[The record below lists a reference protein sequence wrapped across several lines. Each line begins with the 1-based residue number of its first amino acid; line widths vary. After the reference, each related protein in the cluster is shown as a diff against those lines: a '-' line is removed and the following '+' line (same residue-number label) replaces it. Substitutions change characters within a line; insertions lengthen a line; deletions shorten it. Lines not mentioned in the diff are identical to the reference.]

1 MTVYKYGISRAAQYV
16 VLAGVGF
23 GLMGCEL
30 QQSGSAPQSQPAGL
44 ELVEKDVESPDVF
57 EANETALWDGRPS
70 LGGIWIAAPEVTD
83 PERVIIR
90 NPKNGKFV
98 IGALFRRAREYAGP
112 RLQLSSDAADAL
124 GILAGQ
130 PTMVS
135 VVALRRET
143 VYVTPEPVAQTAD
156 AIPQPDTIEEE
167 ALAAAAVAVAT
178 QVGGATSKTAT
189 KPAATAAKARPK
201 ARPDAAAAKPKPTK
215 SGKVAKPYVQLGI
228 FGVEAN
234 AKNTAQAMRQRGI
247 IPTIKKLEMNDKPF
261 WRVIVGPATSQDELK
276 TILNKVKKAGF
287 ADAYAVS
294 G

>member
-1 MTVYKYGISRAAQYV
+1 MTVYRYGISKAAQYA
-16 VLAGVGF
+16 VLAGLGL

-30 QQSGSAPQSQPAGL
+30 QQPGSTPQSQPAGL

-143 VYVTPEPVAQTAD
+143 VSVTTEPVAQTAD
-156 AIPQPDTIEEE
+156 AVPQPDTIEEE

-178 QVGGATSKTAT
+178 QVGTASQAAT
-189 KPAATAAKARPK
+189 KPASTAAQARPK
-201 ARPDAAAAKPKPTK
+201 ARPETAAAKSKPTK

-234 AKNTAQAMRQRGI
+234 AKNTAQSMRQRGI

-276 TILNKVKKAGF
+276 TILDKVKKAGF
-287 ADAYAVS
+287 ADVYAVS

>member
-1 MTVYKYGISRAAQYV
+1 MTVYKNGLSRAAQYV

-23 GLMGCEL
+23 GLLGCEL
-30 QQSGSAPQSQPAGL
+30 QQIQAESPSQPASL
-44 ELVEKDVESPDVF
+44 EFVEKDVEAPDVF

-90 NPKNGKFV
+90 NPKNDKFV

-143 VYVTPEPVAQTAD
+143 VSVTPDPVAQTAD
-156 AIPQPDTIEEE
+156 AVPQPDMVEEE
-167 ALAAAAVAVAT
+167 ALAAAAVAIANQVPVAQT
-178 QVGGATSKTAT
+178 Q
-189 KPAATAAKARPK
+189 ARPK
-201 ARPDAAAAKPKPTK
+201 ARPDTAASAPKPSATSKLAKPF
-215 SGKVAKPYVQLGI
+215 VQLGI
-228 FGVEAN
+228 FGVEEN
-234 AKNTAQAMRQRGI
+234 AKNTAQSMRQRGI
-247 IPTIKKLEMNDKPF
+247 IPTIKKLEMNNKPF

-276 TILNKVKKAGF
+276 TILDKVKKAGF